1 MTQTP
6 NIPPIIESDESN
18 YRDSG
23 VTSTVAIAGHPLHP
37 AIVTMPIGL
46 LVSVAAT
53 DIAYWFLGDLFWARA
68 SFWLIVG
75 GLVTGLVAALTGFLD
90 FIRIGRVRKHTAG
103 WAHMYANVT
112 ALVLTA
118 INLGLR
124 LGNPGESIVFTG
136 LAISV
141 IVATLLGISGWYG
154 GELVYRHK
162 IAVIGYGD
170 SEQP

>member
-6 NIPPIIESDESN
+6 NIPPVIESEESN

-23 VTSTVAIAGHPLHP
+23 VPSTVAVAGHPLHP
-37 AIVTMPIGL
+37 AIITLPIGL
-46 LVSVAAT
+46 LVTAPVT
-53 DIAYWFLGDLFWARA
+53 DIAYWFLGDVFWARA
-68 SFWLIVG
+68 SFWLIVA
-75 GLVTGLVAALTGFLD
+75 GLVTGLLAAITGLLD

-112 ALVLTA
+112 ALVVTA

-124 LGNPGESIVFTG
+124 VGNPVENLLFTG
-136 LAISV
+136 LILSV

-162 IAVIGYGD
+162 IAVIGYGNK
-170 SEQP
+170 EER

>member
-18 YRDSG
+18 YRDTG

-53 DIAYWFLGDLFWARA
+53 DIAYWLLSDLFWARA

-170 SEQP
+170 SEQA

>member
-6 NIPPIIESDESN
+6 NIPPLIESEEAD
-18 YRDSG
+18 YRDTG
-23 VTSTVAIAGHPLHP
+23 VPSTVAIAGHPIHP
-37 AIVTMPIGL
+37 AIITLPIGL
-46 LVSVAAT
+46 LVMAPVS
-53 DIAYWFLGDLFWARA
+53 DIAYWFLGDVFWARA
-68 SFWLIVG
+68 SFWLIVA
-75 GLVTGLVAALTGFLD
+75 GLVSGLLAAITGFLD

-124 LGNPGESIVFTG
+124 LGNPADNILFTG
-136 LAISV
+136 LIISV
-141 IVATLLGISGWYG
+141 IIATLLGISGWFG

-170 SEQP
+170 SEQR

>member
-53 DIAYWFLGDLFWARA
+53 DIAYWLLGDLFWARA

-136 LAISV
+136 LAVSV

>member
-37 AIVTMPIGL
+37 AIVTMPIGF
-46 LVSVAAT
+46 LVAVAAT
-53 DIAYWFLGDLFWARA
+53 DIVYWLTKDFFWARA
-68 SFWLIVG
+68 SFWLIAA
-75 GLVTGLVAALTGFLD
+75 GLVTGILAGITGFLD
-90 FIRIGRVRKHTAG
+90 FLRIGRVRKHTAG

-124 LGNPGESIVFTG
+124 LGDPGESIVFTG

>member
-6 NIPPIIESDESN
+6 NIPPVIESDESN
-18 YRDSG
+18 YRDTG
-23 VTSTVAIAGHPLHP
+23 VPSTVAIAGHPIHP
-37 AIVTMPIGL
+37 AVITFPIGL
-46 LVSVAAT
+46 LVSVLAT
-53 DIAYWFLGDLFWARA
+53 DIAYWLLGDPFWARA

-75 GLVTGLVAALTGFLD
+75 GLVTGLVAAITGLLD

-124 LGNPGESIVFTG
+124 IGNPAENVVFTG
-136 LAISV
+136 LILSV
-141 IVATLLGISGWYG
+141 IVSALLGISGWYG

-162 IAVIGYGD
+162 VAVIGYGD
-170 SEQP
+170 QDQP

>member
-6 NIPPIIESDESN
+6 NIPPVIESDENN

-23 VTSTVAIAGHPLHP
+23 VPSTVAIAGHPLHP
-37 AIVTMPIGL
+37 ALITFPIGL

-53 DIAYWFLGDLFWARA
+53 DIAYWLLSDPFWARV
-68 SFWLIVG
+68 SFWLIAG
-75 GLVTGLVAALTGFLD
+75 GLVTGLVAAITGLLD

-103 WAHMYANVT
+103 WAHMYANVI

-124 LGNPGESIVFTG
+124 VGNPAESIVFTG
-136 LAISV
+136 LIISV
-141 IVATLLGISGWYG
+141 IVATLLGIHGWSG
-154 GELVYRHK
+154 GELAYRNK
-162 IAVIGYGD
+162 VAVLGYGVK
-170 SEQP
+170 EQP